1 MPAATAPLQSLSS
14 KLVKSRHCLH
24 ATNLQCEAGRS
35 ECDKSRSAVEA
46 NDAAITALEDE
57 ERRLKLSYVESK
69 LAYEKMH
76 ALKYAR
82 QQELK
87 YARQQKVVVG
97 KESDSL
103 AGAYNAKRYEW
114 TKAHEDHL
122 KAEET
127 AKQLSVKLEAI
138 EKDKDVQRKRAQLHR
153 DEYTK
158 YSAMYEALKC
168 APQSP
173 APPLGRAQSPGA
185 PRARARA
192 LTLTPRRHVRSTGA
206 RWTSSRHRPPRC
218 DGVEWRAV
226 VLR

>member
-1 MPAATAPLQSLSS
+1 MPVSPTCSPTQGLAAATRTHPNPFATTRAQASTAPLQSLSS

-35 ECDKSRSAVEA
+35 DCDKSKRDVEA
-46 NDAAITALEDE
+46 NDANISALEDE
-57 ERRLKLSYVESK
+57 ERRLKLAYVESK

-87 YARQQKVVVG
+87 HARQQKVVVG

-122 KAEET
+122 RVEEAAKA
-127 AKQLSVKLEAI
+127 LSAKLEAV
-138 EKDKDVQRKRAQLHR
+138 EKDKDLQRKRAQQYR
-153 DEYTK
+153 DEFTK
-158 YSAMYEALKC
+158 YSAMHESLKRELDVIQ
-168 APQSP
+168 AS
-173 APPLGRAQSPGA
+173 AA
-185 PRARARA
+185 
-192 LTLTPRRHVRSTGA
+192 
-206 RWTSSRHRPPRC
+206 
-218 DGVEWRAV
+218 AV
-226 VLR
+226 

>member
-1 MPAATAPLQSLSS
+1 MPAATSGLQSLSS

-35 ECDKSRSAVEA
+35 ECDKSRSHVEG
-46 NDAAITALEDE
+46 NDAAITKLEDE

-82 QQELK
+82 QMELK
-87 YARQQKVVVG
+87 QARQQKAVIS

-122 KAEET
+122 RAQET
-127 AKQLSVKLEAI
+127 AKQLSAKLEAV
-138 EKDKDVQRKRAQLHR
+138 EKDKDLQRKRAQQHR
-153 DEYTK
+153 DDHTR
-158 YSAMYEALKC
+158 YSAMYESLKC
-168 APQSP
+168 AATPCLARRAP
-173 APPLGRAQSPGA
+173 ARRHPSH
-185 PRARARA
+185 ARASA
-192 LTLTPRRHVRSTGA
+192 ARRRREMDVIQASA
-206 RWTSSRHRPPRC
+206 A
-218 DGVEWRAV
+218 AV
-226 VLR
+226 